1 VGDLGDKNV
10 LFLRNHGVVTAKESI
25 GAAWYLMYQLLAA
38 TDLQSHASACAL
50 GNEANLNVPP
60 ESTIRK
66 TFDIM
71 RRQHFS
77 GAPYGI
83 KELSAYMRLL
93 DSLDDSYR
101 N

>member
-1 VGDLGDKNV
+1 MGDLGDKNV
-10 LFLRNHGVVTAKESI
+10 LFLRNHRVVTAEESI